1 MNVRTLCNLRRW
13 SAVLVA
19 AVLTVPL
26 AARAADTAPPKL
38 EIRGAAILAHPCGK
52 VAIKHM
58 GLVHAGKMDEAMKLG
73 TPEMQTQWKAL
84 PEKDRTAMTGMMKEM
99 SKSEAEFSAAIKAGG
114 LLVVEGS
121 QATLTV
127 KQDHKDAN
135 GTSSETMT
143 ERYALDGTTCRITH

>member
-1 MNVRTLCNLRRW
+1 MSVRNVRRW

-19 AVLTVPL
+19 AVLTLPL

-38 EIRGAAILAHPCGK
+38 EIRGAAILSHPCGK
-52 VAIKHM
+52 VAVKHM
-58 GLVHAGKMDEAMKLG
+58 GLVHADKMDEAMKLG
-73 TPEMQTQWKAL
+73 TPEMQAQWKAL
-84 PEKDRTAMTGMMKEM
+84 PEKDRAMMSGMMKET
-99 SKSEAEFSAAIKAGG
+99 SKSEVDFSAGIKAGG

-143 ERYALDGTTCRITH
+143 ERYVIDGTTCRITH

>member
-1 MNVRTLCNLRRW
+1 MNVRNVRSW

-52 VAIKHM
+52 VAVKNM
-58 GLVHAGKMDEAMKLG
+58 GLVHAGKFDEAMKLG
-73 TPEMQTQWKAL
+73 TPERQAKWKAL
-84 PEKDRTAMTGMMKEM
+84 PEKDRTMMSGMMKEL
-99 SKSEAEFSAAIKAGG
+99 STTEAEFSAAIKAGG
-114 LLVVEGS
+114 LLAVEGS
-121 QATLTV
+121 KATLTV

-135 GTSSETMT
+135 GTSSETT
-143 ERYALDGTTCRITH
+143 TQLYALDGTTCRVTH